1 MPGSSWWHSFSEPHL
16 FQPRLKLDAGG
27 TATIIASTTI
37 TAGTITDTTRTAITI
52 KATGIVKLPDAEENQ
67 ENGGGNKP
75 RKHGPTCDGSAS
87 PALYATQRVLS
98 IPFRLVIE
106 AACAIIGYK
115 EHRNRQIPWRDY
127 IIPMRTIDAS
137 TIY

>member
-27 TATIIASTTI
+27 TATIIAATTI
-37 TAGTITDTTRTAITI
+37 TAGTITNTTRTVTI

-75 RKHGPTCDGSAS
+75 RKHGPTRDGFGS
-87 PALYATQRVLS
+87 PALYATQRVVPIS
-98 IPFRLVIE
+98 FRFVIE
-106 AACAIIGYK
+106 AARPIVRH
-115 EHRNRQIPWRDY
+115 E
-127 IIPMRTIDAS
+127 
-137 TIY
+137 